1 MPKNVNQQ
9 KQIIQRVSEDLGITS
24 KKKIVRVQPQIPPS
38 VVKLVEEFYKLDTI
52 SWQAPGKRDTKVVK
66 ENGVKVK
73 YQKRHL
79 LLTIR
84 EVYELFM
91 EQYPSKKIYCL
102 FEILRNDFKIK

>member
-1 MPKNVNQQ
+1 MNHQ
-9 KQIIQRVSEDLGITS
+9 KQVLQRVSEELGITP
-24 KKKIVRVQPQIPPS
+24 KTKAVRIQQKIPPS
-38 VVKLVEEFYKLDTI
+38 VVKTIQEFYKLDTI

-79 LLTIR
+79 LLNIR

-91 EQYPSKKIYCL
+91 EQYPSKKTHCL
-102 FEILRNDFKIK
+102 FEILLNEFKVK